1 VRSILRRA
9 WADRPPRPAADDV
22 RAAAVLSCVCRR
34 VRALLREWPLPLA
47 LDFSAEP
54 SSDAQRGW
62 LLDAAQ
68 AGRVAAASFHRR
80 DALWEQPL
88 LGDLLARHGGTLLR
102 LSGVPHKLVACS
114 GQDEQPALDLSGL
127 RLTRLSINCRGAQ
140 DLRRLDGSA
149 HLWLRPERLPGPL
162 EALHLSGLKGS
173 LEGLAWAPPSGA
185 GSAGRLPRLRTLRV
199 TCLRGVESMNIYRV
213 PLLEGSAGLPDLKV
227 YASGASVAVHV
238 AMFEQVG
245 SLRIVGGRCVL
256 VVGSRESRMAT
267 FLDCL
272 CPAGLRAAELGAEA
286 IGVYLGPAPPQ
297 YESWMCAAVV
307 HGMTS
312 APEQRFAVEVGVSE
326 WRPGDDVVRKTAPCR
341 LAWRRW
347 PAPGAPDLLAARAA
361 HERARAWAR
370 DTGAASGRT
379 G

>member
-1 VRSILRRA
+1 
-9 WADRPPRPAADDV
+9 V

-80 DALWEQPL
+80 DALWEQPIARRLAGPARRHAAAAIRRAAQTSGL
-88 LGDLLARHGGTLLR
+88 L
-102 LSGVPHKLVACS
+102 

-149 HLWLRPERLPGPL
+149 HLWLRRERLPGPL

-199 TCLRGVESMNIYRV
+199 TCLRGVQSMNIYRV
-213 PLLEGSAGLPDLKV
+213 PLLEGSAGLPDLRV

-286 IGVYLGPAPPQ
+286 IGVYLGPPPPQ

-312 APEQRFAVEVGVSE
+312 APEQRFAVEVGVSN
-326 WRPGDDVVRKTAPCR
+326 WRPGDDAVRKTAPCR